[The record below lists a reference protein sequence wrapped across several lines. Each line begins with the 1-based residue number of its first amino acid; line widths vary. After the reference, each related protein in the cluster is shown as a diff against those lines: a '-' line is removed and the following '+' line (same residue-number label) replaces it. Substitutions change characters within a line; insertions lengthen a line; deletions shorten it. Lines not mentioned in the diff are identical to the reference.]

1 MSDHEVWGVGEIH
14 DGLGNDDRS
23 KNEIGGHPSAPGR
36 WGIQLERE
44 LDLLLNAQCSEGDP
58 PEHSDLMDRLVREFE
73 TTLLTTA
80 LRHTRGRRIEAAQ
93 RLGIGRNTITR
104 KIKEL
109 GIGD

>member
-1 MSDHEVWGVGEIH
+1 M
-14 DGLGNDDRS
+14 
-23 KNEIGGHPSAPGR
+23 APGR

-44 LDLLLNAQCSEGDP
+44 LDVMLDAQCSKGDP